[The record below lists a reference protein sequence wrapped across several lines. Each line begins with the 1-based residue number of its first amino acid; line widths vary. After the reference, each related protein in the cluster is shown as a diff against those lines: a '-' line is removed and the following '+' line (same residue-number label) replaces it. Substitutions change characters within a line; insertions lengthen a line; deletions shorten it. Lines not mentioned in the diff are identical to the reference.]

1 MPISSPLKGKNKMKN
16 KMKNKKHNLVM
27 RVVAD
32 PIHIFDKAREF
43 SQMLGHTSKR
53 HSLLSKAMLD
63 IYNKKMSIACVEGE
77 GRIHGDDNDWEL
89 RKIGQYNWGMFSQKD
104 MFVIDDK
111 EMVEFLDKV
120 GLFKA
125 KNWKKVVGAC

>member
-1 MPISSPLKGKNKMKN
+1 MR
-16 KMKNKKHNLVM
+16 NKKHNLVM

-32 PIHIFDKAREF
+32 PIHVFDKAREF

-77 GRIHGDDNDWEL
+77 GRIHGDGSSHI
-89 RKIGQYNWGMFSQKD
+89 RSP
-104 MFVIDDK
+104 
-111 EMVEFLDKV
+111 FLSV
-120 GLFKA
+120 PE
-125 KNWKKVVGAC
+125 VRS